1 MLGAQVF
8 VGAAE
13 SMGYGTSVQEGPKL
27 LKILEYLLPSVLID
41 QDDPPSREG
50 AIMSQP
56 RARIAS
62 QLGLALALIL
72 ALVISGS
79 TLFAL
84 RSLDSANLDT
94 REEHLASEARLLADQ
109 LNTFHSSLRE
119 STQRL
124 SGLFENR
131 FRSGL
136 SLHPE
141 QPVSVAGVQTPGL
154 HLGDVVLNNNFEE
167 VDEFK
172 QMTAGVATLFVRSGD
187 DFIRVSTSLSKQD
200 GSRAI
205 GTLLDHAH
213 PAYQKLMAGQ
223 GYVGRAL
230 LFERFYMTQ
239 YTPVLDRA
247 GKVIAV
253 LFVGFDYTDAQNAQF
268 DNLQRFRIGHSGSLA
283 LLDEQHKW
291 LVPPAGVQGLDQAA
305 QVMTDAA
312 QQPGKGRFWSDQ
324 GEDFYSLAVPFA
336 GGPWSVVASMPK
348 AEIRAVTWSVGIRLV
363 IGSLLAMLLA
373 VGATVWLLRS
383 KLAPLSDLV
392 RQAQALGGGD
402 LSARLNV
409 SSHDEIGQLARSF
422 NQMGE
427 ALSTMVEHIRR
438 SAAEVNGRAQALSG
452 LSSGAYEGMEQQ
464 SGEITSMAG
473 AVEEFSATS
482 LNIADNMG
490 STQRLAEENA
500 QQTHIGRESME
511 QASSSLEQI
520 AGALNSTATV
530 INTLGQRSQEIGGI
544 VGVITA
550 IADQTNLLAL
560 NAAIEAARAGEQG
573 RGFAVVADEV
583 RNLASR
589 TREAT
594 DEISQMINSIQQE
607 TGHAIETM
615 EQGNRLMQEG
625 LSRNADV
632 ASALALIDEQSRS
645 AGEQFAAI
653 TTATQE
659 QSSTATVLSSNLQSI
674 AQANSEQREVVSNL
688 ALTARE
694 LETLAADL
702 RQEVDRFR

>member
-1 MLGAQVF
+1 
-8 VGAAE
+8 
-13 SMGYGTSVQEGPKL
+13 
-27 LKILEYLLPSVLID
+27 
-41 QDDPPSREG
+41 
-50 AIMSQP
+50 MSQP

-422 NQMGE
+422 NQMCE

-688 ALTARE
+688 AVTARE

>member
-1 MLGAQVF
+1 
-8 VGAAE
+8 
-13 SMGYGTSVQEGPKL
+13 
-27 LKILEYLLPSVLID
+27 
-41 QDDPPSREG
+41 
-50 AIMSQP
+50 MSQP

-62 QLGLALALIL
+62 QLGLALAVIL
-72 ALVISGS
+72 AVVISGS
-79 TLFAL
+79 TVFAL

-109 LNTFHSSLRE
+109 LNTFHSTLRE

-124 SGLFENR
+124 SGLFEKR
-131 FRSGL
+131 FGAGL
-136 SLHPE
+136 SVRAD

-154 HLGDVVLNNNFEE
+154 YLGNAVLNNDFAE

-172 QMTAGVATLFVRSGD
+172 DTSGGVATVFVRTGE
-187 DFIRVSTSLSKQD
+187 DFVRVSTSLTKQD

-205 GTLLDHAH
+205 GTALDHQH
-213 PAYQKLMAGQ
+213 PAYQRLLAGQ
-223 GYVGRAL
+223 SYVGRAV
-230 LFERFYMTQ
+230 LFERSYMTQ
-239 YTPVLDRA
+239 YTPVRDSA

-268 DNLQRFRIGHSGSLA
+268 DNLKRFRIGQTGSLA
-283 LLDEQHKW
+283 LLDEQKHW
-291 LVPPAGVQGLDQAA
+291 LVPPAGVQALDQAA
-305 QVMTDAA
+305 PVIVDLAKK
-312 QQPGKGRFWSDQ
+312 PGEGRFWSDKN
-324 GEDFYSLAVPFA
+324 EDFYSVAVPFG

-348 AEIRAVTWSVGIRLV
+348 AEIRSVTWSVGIRLI
-363 IGSLLAMLLA
+363 IGSVLAMLLA

-392 RQAQALGGGD
+392 RQAEALGAGD

-427 ALSTMVEHIRR
+427 ALSTMVSHIRK
-438 SAAEVNGRAQALSG
+438 AAEEVNSRAQALSG
-452 LSSGAYEGMEQQ
+452 LSGGAYEGMEQQ

-490 STQRLAEENA
+490 STERLAQENA
-500 QQTHIGRESME
+500 QQTRIGRNSMQE
-511 QASSSLEQI
+511 ASSSLEHI
-520 AGALNSTATV
+520 ATALNSTATV

-544 VGVITA
+544 VGVITS

-589 TREAT
+589 TRQAT
-594 DEISQMINSIQQE
+594 DEISGMIQSIQQE
-607 TGHAIETM
+607 TGNAISTM
-615 EQGNRLMQEG
+615 EHGNVLMQEG

-632 ASALALIDEQSRS
+632 ASALARIDEQSRS
-645 AGEQFAAI
+645 AGQQFAAI

-659 QSSTATVLSSNLQSI
+659 QSSTATLLSSNLQSI
-674 AQANSEQREVVSNL
+674 ALANSEQREVVSNL
-688 ALTARE
+688 AITAKE
-694 LETLAADL
+694 LETLAAGL
-702 RQEVDRFR
+702 RHEVDRFR

>member
-1 MLGAQVF
+1 
-8 VGAAE
+8 
-13 SMGYGTSVQEGPKL
+13 
-27 LKILEYLLPSVLID
+27 
-41 QDDPPSREG
+41 
-50 AIMSQP
+50 MSQP

-109 LNTFHSSLRE
+109 LNTFHGSLRE

-131 FRSGL
+131 FSSGL

-141 QPVSVAGVQTPGL
+141 QPVSVAGVHTPGL
-154 HLGDVVLNNNFEE
+154 HLGDVVLNNNFAE
-167 VDEFK
+167 VDQFK

-187 DFIRVSTSLSKQD
+187 DFVRVSTSLSKQD

-239 YTPVLDRA
+239 YTPVLDRS

-268 DNLQRFRIGHSGSLA
+268 ANLKRFRIGQSGSLA
-283 LLDEQHKW
+283 LLDEQNKW
-291 LVPPAGVQGLDQAA
+291 LVPPAGVQAPEQAA
-305 QVMTDAA
+305 QVMAQAA
-312 QQPGKGRFWSDQ
+312 KEPGKGRFWSDQ
-324 GEDFYSLAVPFA
+324 SEDFYSLAVPFE

-409 SSHDEIGQLARSF
+409 ASHDEIGQLARSF

-438 SAAEVNGRAQALSG
+438 SAAEVNGRAQVLSG

-490 STQRLAEENA
+490 STQRLAQENA
-500 QQTHIGRESME
+500 QQTHIGRTSMQE
-511 QASSSLEQI
+511 ASSSLEQI

-607 TGHAIETM
+607 TGHAIQTM

-688 ALTARE
+688 AVTARE

>member
-1 MLGAQVF
+1 
-8 VGAAE
+8 
-13 SMGYGTSVQEGPKL
+13 
-27 LKILEYLLPSVLID
+27 
-41 QDDPPSREG
+41 
-50 AIMSQP
+50 MSQP

-109 LNTFHSSLRE
+109 LNTFHGSLRE

-124 SGLFENR
+124 SGLFEKR
-131 FRSGL
+131 FSSGL

-141 QPVSVAGVQTPGL
+141 QPVNVAGVQTPGL

-205 GTLLDHAH
+205 GTLLDHGH

-223 GYVGRAL
+223 GYVGRAV

-239 YTPVLDRA
+239 YTPVLDRD

-268 DNLQRFRIGHSGSLA
+268 ANLKRFRIGQSGSLA
-283 LLDEQHKW
+283 LLDEQNKW
-291 LVPPAGVQGLDQAA
+291 LVPPAGVQALEPAA
-305 QVMTDAA
+305 QVMAA
-312 QQPGKGRFWSDQ
+312 AAKEPGKGRFWSDQ
-324 GEDFYSLAVPFA
+324 GEDFYSLAVPFE

-438 SAAEVNGRAQALSG
+438 SAAEVNGRAHALSG

-490 STQRLAEENA
+490 STQRLAQENA

-511 QASSSLEQI
+511 QASASLEQI

-607 TGHAIETM
+607 TGNAIETM

-625 LSRNADV
+625 LSRNANV

-702 RQEVDRFR
+702 RREVDRFR

>member
-1 MLGAQVF
+1 M
-8 VGAAE
+8 
-13 SMGYGTSVQEGPKL
+13 P
-27 LKILEYLLPSVLID
+27 
-41 QDDPPSREG
+41 
-50 AIMSQP
+50 QP

-62 QLGLALALIL
+62 QLGLALAVVL
-72 ALVISGS
+72 AIVISGS
-79 TLFAL
+79 TVFAL
-84 RSLDSANLDT
+84 RSLDAANLAT

-109 LNTFHSSLRE
+109 LNTFHGTLRE

-124 SGLFENR
+124 SGLFEKR
-131 FRSGL
+131 FSGGL
-136 SLHPE
+136 SLRPD
-141 QPVSVAGVQTPGL
+141 QPVTVAGTQTPGL

-172 QMTAGVATLFVRSGD
+172 QMTAGVATVFVRSGD

-205 GTLLDHAH
+205 GTLLDHGH

-223 GYVGRAL
+223 SYVGRAL
-230 LFERFYMTQ
+230 LFERLYMTQ
-239 YTPVLDRA
+239 YTPVRDSA
-247 GKVIAV
+247 GQVIAV

-268 DNLQRFRIGHSGSLA
+268 DNLKRFRIGQTGSLA
-283 LLDEQHKW
+283 LLDEQQKW
-291 LVPPAGVQGLDQAA
+291 LVPPAGVQALEPAGATIAELAR
-305 QVMTDAA
+305 
-312 QQPGKGRFWSDQ
+312 QPGKGHFWSDKN
-324 GEDFYSLAVPFA
+324 EDFYSVAVPFE

-348 AEIRAVTWSVGIRLV
+348 AEIRAVTWSVGLRLV

-383 KLAPLSDLV
+383 KLAPLGDLV
-392 RQAQALGGGD
+392 RQADALGKGD

-409 SSHDEIGQLARSF
+409 SSQDEIGQLAGSF
-422 NQMGE
+422 NQMGQ
-427 ALSTMVEHIRR
+427 ALSTMVEHIRKA
-438 SAAEVNGRAQALSG
+438 AAEVNGRAQALSG
-452 LSSGAYEGMEQQ
+452 LSGGAYEGMEQQ
-464 SGEITSMAG
+464 SGEISSMAG

-490 STQRLAEENA
+490 NTERLAQENA
-500 QQTHIGRESME
+500 QQTRIGRTSME
-511 QASSSLEQI
+511 EASASLEQI
-520 AGALNSTATV
+520 AGALNSTANV
-530 INTLGQRSQEIGGI
+530 INTLGQRSEEIGGI

-594 DEISQMINSIQQE
+594 DEISGMINSIQQE
-607 TGHAIETM
+607 TGNAIATM
-615 EQGNRLMQEG
+615 EQGNVLMQEG
-625 LSRNADV
+625 LSRNANV
-632 ASALALIDEQSRS
+632 ASALARIDEQSRS
-645 AGEQFAAI
+645 AGQQFAAI

-659 QSSTATVLSSNLQSI
+659 QSSTATLLSSNLQSI
-674 AQANSEQREVVSNL
+674 ALANSEQREVVSNL
-688 ALTARE
+688 AITAKE
-694 LETLAADL
+694 LEKLAADL